1 MEIPHILLEMN
12 FLSKELG
19 KNTQVN
25 IILPHQMDEG
35 KKCKTLWLLHGLK
48 GDHTSWLRNTAIER
62 YASKHDLCV
71 IMPNVDRSW
80 YTNTKYGLNYLNY
93 ITKELPEVC
102 RRNFSVMSD
111 LPEDNIIA
119 GLSMGGYG
127 AFKAALTCPDQ
138 YGYCISLSGAVD
150 VTRKGRPCNLP
161 EWQSIFGFDI
171 KDPLELEGSEHDL
184 NFLARRNKQEGLS
197 FPKIYMWCGVDDA
210 LLRANNELDAT
221 LTELGV
227 EHTYETSEGNHR
239 WEWWDMHILPAL
251 DNVLAN

>member
-1 MEIPHILLEMN
+1 MN
-12 FLSKELG
+12 FLSSELG

-25 IILPHQMDEG
+25 IILPHQTDEG

-48 GDHTSWLRNTAIER
+48 GDHTSWLRNTNIER
-62 YASKHDLCV
+62 YASKHNLCV

-111 LPEDNIIA
+111 RPEDNIIA

-161 EWQSIFGFDI
+161 EWQSIFGFEI
-171 KDPLELEGSEHDL
+171 ESPLVLHGGRHDL
-184 NFLARRNKQEGLS
+184 FRLAKENKEKGVS
-197 FPKIYMWCGVDDA
+197 FPRIYMWCGEADSLIEVNRSFSAHLTA
-210 LLRANNELDAT
+210 LSVAHRFEQ
-221 LTELGV
+221 
-227 EHTYETSEGNHR
+227 SEGDHI
-239 WEWWDMHILPAL
+239 WGFWDKHIESGIKYA
-251 DNVLAN
+251 VGETE

>member
-1 MEIPHILLEMN
+1 MDSRFDN
-12 FLSKELG
+12 DEL
-19 KNTQVN
+19 
-25 IILPHQMDEG
+25 
-35 KKCKTLWLLHGLK
+35 
-48 GDHTSWLRNTAIER
+48 
-62 YASKHDLCV
+62 
-71 IMPNVDRSW
+71 
-80 YTNTKYGLNYLNY
+80 TKYFDFIAN
-93 ITKELPEVC
+93 ELPALLRDTFC
-102 RRNFSVMSD
+102 GMSSAR
-111 LPEDNIIA
+111 EDNIVA

-127 AFKAALTCPDQ
+127 ALKLALTCPEQ
-138 YGYCISLSGAVD
+138 YGACISLSGSLD
-150 VTRKGRPCNLP
+150 VARRGRAYSLS

-251 DNVLAN
+251 NHILAD